1 MQFKIK
7 QDMNLQSAG
16 GGNKVLSY
24 LLWGQ
29 FIIRLFQSVTTWWHL
44 FFMQGD
50 SPLWNSAQENT
61 NSDSLRCF
69 APPKKSRLGPGWSQ
83 QERRNVN
90 ARRVH
95 AHKKLQWKL
104 TNK

>member
-1 MQFKIK
+1 
-7 QDMNLQSAG
+7 
-16 GGNKVLSY
+16 
-24 LLWGQ
+24 
-29 FIIRLFQSVTTWWHL
+29 
-44 FFMQGD
+44 MQGD

-90 ARRVH
+90 ARRVQ
-95 AHKKLQWKL
+95 AHKELPSSSNENSQISNLKEGNINKKDGHRVKLIRARVA
-104 TNK
+104 